1 MTRNDGKTR
10 KKEVAVNIVLLDG
23 TTIECCFFAAEG
35 QLLLELMND
44 GRDYIPYTGPD
55 GQITIIQKSTIARI
69 SPVEQA
75 IAKMSAKLALI
86 DS

>member
-1 MTRNDGKTR
+1 MSTSDGKTK

-35 QLLLELMND
+35 QRLLELMND
-44 GRDYIPYTGPD
+44 GRNFIPYTDPE
-55 GQITIIQKSTIARI
+55 GQVTIIQKSTIARI
-69 SPVEQA
+69 SPDDQ
-75 IAKMSAKLALI
+75 IISKMSAKLALI